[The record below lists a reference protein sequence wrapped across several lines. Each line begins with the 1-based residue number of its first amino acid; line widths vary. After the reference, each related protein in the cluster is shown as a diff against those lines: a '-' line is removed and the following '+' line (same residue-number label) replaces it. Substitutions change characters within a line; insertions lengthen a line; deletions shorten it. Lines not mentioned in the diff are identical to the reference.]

1 MKKLKTNKLDKLKKD
16 WKMKMTIEKMPLEFK
31 QAIPIIEKIEQAGFE
46 AYFVG
51 GSVRDI
57 ILDHPIHDVDI
68 ATSAFPEEIK
78 QIFKKTIDVGIE
90 HGTVLV
96 LFEQEQYEI
105 TTFRTESTYQDY
117 RRPDEVT
124 FVRSLKE
131 DLKRRDFTMNALAMN
146 LDGQIIDL
154 FNGIDAINEKEIVAV
169 GNPSER
175 FNEDALRMMRA
186 LRFSSQLNFTIE
198 KNTKNAIREHHALL
212 EKISVERINIEW
224 IKLLLGHY
232 RNKGLRSFIETGCY
246 QYCPGL
252 KDKEKELNSLLLL
265 DETVL
270 IKNEEV
276 AWLLLC
282 FVLSIENTN
291 QFLRDWKCSNKILQN
306 VRQGMNQL
314 KKREIEDWSSNDLYQ
329 SGKEVITLVEEVRVM
344 LGEKPRVDKVMA
356 SYEKLPIKSMKELEV
371 DGKEILAYLDA
382 KPGPWLGEALNTLE
396 YMVLNER
403 LPNNKEKL
411 LEQTKILRK

>member
-1 MKKLKTNKLDKLKKD
+1 
-16 WKMKMTIEKMPLEFK
+16 MTIEKMPLEFK
-31 QAIPIIEKIEQAGFE
+31 QAIPIIKKIEQAGFE

-57 ILDHPIHDVDI
+57 FLNHPIHDVDI
-68 ATSAFPEEIK
+68 ATSAFPEEVK
-78 QIFKKTIDVGIE
+78 QIFKKTVDVGIE

-96 LFEQEQYEI
+96 LFEHEQYEV

-124 FVRSLKE
+124 FVRSLEE

-146 LDGQIIDL
+146 LEGKIIDL
-154 FNGIDAINEKEIVAV
+154 FNGIEAINKKEIVAV

-175 FNEDALRMMRA
+175 FNEDALRMMRG

-198 KNTKNAIREHHALL
+198 EKTKEAIKEHHALL
-212 EKISVERINIEW
+212 DKISVERINIEW
-224 IKLLLGHY
+224 IKLLLGNY
-232 RNKGLRSFIETGCY
+232 RNKGLLIFIETGCY

-252 KDKEKELNSLLLL
+252 KNKQKELTNLLLL
-265 DETVL
+265 DESLV
-270 IKNEEV
+270 IKSEEI

-282 FVLSIENTN
+282 YVLDIENTN
-291 QFLRDWKCSNKILQN
+291 HFLRDWKCSNKILQN
-306 VRQGMNQL
+306 VNQGMKQL
-314 KKREIEDWSSNDLYQ
+314 KKRKLEEWSNDDLYR
-329 SGKEVITLVEEVRVM
+329 SGEEVVILVEEVRTI
-344 LGEKPRVDKVMA
+344 LGEESTLEQVMI

-371 DGKEILAYLDA
+371 NGKELLAYLDA
-382 KPGPWLGEALNTLE
+382 QPGPWLGEILSTLE
-396 YMVLNER
+396 EKVLNGE

-411 LEQTKILRK
+411 LEQAKILRK

>member
-1 MKKLKTNKLDKLKKD
+1 
-16 WKMKMTIEKMPLEFK
+16 MTIEKMPLEFK
-31 QAIPIIEKIEQAGFE
+31 QAIPIIKKIEQAGFE

-57 ILDHPIHDVDI
+57 FLNHPIHDVDI
-68 ATSAFPEEIK
+68 ATSAFPEEVK
-78 QIFKKTIDVGIE
+78 QIFKKTVDVGIE

-96 LFEQEQYEI
+96 LFEHEQYEV

-124 FVRSLKE
+124 FVRSLEE
-131 DLKRRDFTMNALAMN
+131 DLKRRDFTMNALAMD
-146 LDGQIIDL
+146 LDGKIIDL
-154 FNGIDAINEKEIVAV
+154 FNGIEAINKKEIVAV

-175 FNEDALRMMRA
+175 FNEDALRMMRG

-198 KNTKNAIREHHALL
+198 ENTKKAIREHHALL
-212 EKISVERINIEW
+212 DKISVERINIEW
-224 IKLLLGHY
+224 IKLLLGNY
-232 RNKGLRSFIETGCY
+232 RNKGLLTFIETGCY

-252 KDKEKELNSLLLL
+252 KNKQKELMNLLLL
-265 DETVL
+265 DESLV
-270 IKNEEV
+270 IKSEEI

-282 FVLSIENTN
+282 YVLDIENTN

-306 VRQGMNQL
+306 VNQGMKQL
-314 KKREIEDWSSNDLYQ
+314 KKRKLEEWSNDDLYR
-329 SGKEVITLVEEVRVM
+329 SGEEVVILVEEVRTI
-344 LGEKPRVDKVMA
+344 LGEESTLEQVIV

-371 DGKEILAYLDA
+371 NGKELLTYLDA
-382 KPGPWLGEALNTLE
+382 QPGPWLGEILSTLE
-396 YMVLNER
+396 EKVLNGE

-411 LEQTKILRK
+411 LERAKILRK

>member
-1 MKKLKTNKLDKLKKD
+1 
-16 WKMKMTIEKMPLEFK
+16 MTIEKMPLEFK
-31 QAIPIIEKIEQAGFE
+31 QAIPIIKKIEQAGFE

-57 ILDHPIHDVDI
+57 FLNHPIHDVDI
-68 ATSAFPEEIK
+68 ATSAFPEEVK
-78 QIFKKTIDVGIE
+78 QIFKKTVDVGIE

-96 LFEQEQYEI
+96 LFEHEQYEV

-124 FVRSLKE
+124 FVRSLEE
-131 DLKRRDFTMNALAMN
+131 DLKRRDFTMNALAMD
-146 LDGQIIDL
+146 LDGKIIDL
-154 FNGIDAINEKEIVAV
+154 FNGIEAINKKEIVAV

-175 FNEDALRMMRA
+175 FNEDALRMMRG

-198 KNTKNAIREHHALL
+198 ENTKEAIREHHALL
-212 EKISVERINIEW
+212 DKISVERINIEW
-224 IKLLLGHY
+224 IKLLLGNY
-232 RNKGLRSFIETGCY
+232 RNKGLLTFIETGCY

-252 KDKEKELNSLLLL
+252 KNKQKELMNLLLL
-265 DETVL
+265 DESLV
-270 IKNEEV
+270 IKSEEI

-282 FVLSIENTN
+282 YVLDIENTN

-306 VRQGMNQL
+306 INQGMKQL
-314 KKREIEDWSSNDLYQ
+314 KKRKLEEWSNDDLYR
-329 SGKEVITLVEEVRVM
+329 SGEEVVILVEEVRTI
-344 LGEKPRVDKVMA
+344 LGEESTLEQVMV

-371 DGKEILAYLDA
+371 NGKELLTYLDA
-382 KPGPWLGEALNTLE
+382 QPGPWLGEILGTLE
-396 YMVLNER
+396 EKVLNGE

-411 LEQTKILRK
+411 LERAKILRK